1 MHGLG
6 CAHGDRKRLG
16 DEGAEPLAAPDGSG
30 YPCGLQ
36 GEAISLLARIST
48 LADVYDALSLGRV
61 YKPAWPRDKVL
72 DFIRQE
78 RGGMF
83 DPRIVD
89 LFFANLDELEA
100 IKARLSDPVRQPAR
114 DEAIA
119 ACAVS
124 TDPAP
129 VSGHPPTPE

>member
-1 MHGLG
+1 
-6 CAHGDRKRLG
+6 
-16 DEGAEPLAAPDGSG
+16 
-30 YPCGLQ
+30 
-36 GEAISLLARIST
+36 
-48 LADVYDALSLGRV
+48 
-61 YKPAWPRDKVL
+61 
-72 DFIRQE
+72 
-78 RGGMF
+78 MF